1 MKNYINITG
10 VKELNSFVDVN
21 KANNGG
27 GYSQPQITYSG
38 YFNNRSIIVVITD
51 TSCGEFGTR
60 YNVNVEYKNKQYHY
74 YYDSVNNYIE
84 EYGNIP
90 QDISD
95 MIYNITNY
103 WCDYDVLKDASF
115 DDVYIEY

>member
-1 MKNYINITG
+1 MKNYINIES
-10 VKELNSFVDVN
+10 VKELNNFIDVN

-27 GYSQPQITYSG
+27 GYSQPQIIYSG
-38 YFNNRSIIVVITD
+38 YFDNRSIIVTITD

-60 YNVNVEYKNKQYHY
+60 YSVDVEHKNKHYEY
-74 YYDSVNNYIE
+74 YYNSIGDRIE

-95 MIYNITNY
+95 MIYNITSY
-103 WCDYDVLKDASF
+103 WCDYDVSKDASF
-115 DDVYIEY
+115 EDVYTEL